1 MSSGGSSSGADKRRE
16 DCRHFTP
23 ILPRSNK
30 TLKTIQLATHL
41 GTRSITLTEGGGQK
55 QECWVNPEYGPAPY
69 MPALPHS
76 LEPVADLAEVVEA
89 FKQRLEK
96 AYAEI

>member
-1 MSSGGSSSGADKRRE
+1 M
-16 DCRHFTP
+16 
-23 ILPRSNK
+23 
-30 TLKTIQLATHL
+30 IQLATHP
-41 GTRSITLTEGGGQK
+41 GTRPITRELTEGDGQK

-76 LEPVADLAEVVEA
+76 LKPVADLAEVVEA

>member
-1 MSSGGSSSGADKRRE
+1 M
-16 DCRHFTP
+16 
-23 ILPRSNK
+23 
-30 TLKTIQLATHL
+30 
-41 GTRSITLTEGGGQK
+41 
-55 QECWVNPEYGPAPY
+55 NPEYGPAPY

-96 AYAEI
+96 AYAGI